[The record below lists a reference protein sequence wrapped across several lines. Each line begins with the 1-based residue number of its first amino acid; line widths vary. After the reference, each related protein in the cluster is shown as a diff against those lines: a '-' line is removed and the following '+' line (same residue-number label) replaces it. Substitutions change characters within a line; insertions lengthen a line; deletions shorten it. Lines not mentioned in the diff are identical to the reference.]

1 MPHDA
6 PAARSRDRFLSLSPW
21 LLVGLAVI
29 LGLVVAVLAARN
41 AQREKQHMSQSL
53 MARAESLIWAMEA
66 GTRAWMGMGGG
77 GNLQALLQETAK
89 QSDVVYMM
97 VTDRSGMVLAHSDP
111 DQVGR
116 RRVAEDEGT
125 EPDTAKD
132 PRWRLIEGPET
143 GKVFEVYKVFA
154 PLPGLGHEMWHRGSI
169 DSCDSQTP
177 ALGRSGGGPIRG
189 MGLGMGMGRMARSVT
204 PPASTGE
211 QIVYVGLDVRPF
223 EAALD
228 EDFRNTAITAILAVL
243 LGLGGFVSLFWAQ
256 RHRRA
261 RRLLQDARALATE
274 VITSLPVGLL
284 TTDPHGRV
292 ALANETAAGLLGA
305 APGALAGK
313 PLADAAGLDWTAY
326 AGELDQGRAV
336 LEREIELVGA
346 AGGRSPVSLS
356 ASRIVNEEGLFLG
369 NLFILRDLR
378 EIKRLQEQVR
388 RNERLSALG
397 NLAAGIAHEIRN
409 PLSSIKGFATFLAGK
424 IQEEGPDKDAART
437 MIQEVDRLNRVV
449 SELLEFARP
458 GQPVLKTGDVNAVIA
473 RALRLCG
480 SDAAARG
487 VEVRFEP
494 DVWLPP
500 APVDAER
507 LTQAL
512 LNLFLNAIQAMDK
525 GGVLT
530 VSARAE
536 GDPARLALRVADT
549 GVGMP
554 PEVLANIFNPYFT
567 TRSAGTGLGLAI
579 VHRVVEGH
587 GGEIKVESQ
596 PSQGTVFTLLLPLGA
611 QTGKE
616 G

>member
-1 MPHDA
+1 MSADA
-6 PAARSRDRFLSLSPW
+6 PAARIRHRFLSLSPW

-41 AQREKQHMSQSL
+41 AQHGKQHMSQSL

-77 GNLQALLQETAK
+77 RNLQTLLQETAK
-89 QSDVVYMM
+89 QPDVVYMM
-97 VTDRSGMVLAHSDP
+97 VTDRSGVVLAHSEP
-111 DQVGR
+111 DKVSQ
-116 RRVAEDEGT
+116 RRVAEGEGSA
-125 EPDTAKD
+125 PDAAKS
-132 PRWRLIEGPET
+132 PRWRLIEGPGT
-143 GKVFEVYKVFA
+143 DKVFEVYKVFA
-154 PLPGLGHEMWHRGSI
+154 PMPGMGHEMWHRGMM
-169 DSCDSQTP
+169 DGCDDRTP
-177 ALGRSGGGPIRG
+177 ETGRQDGGPMRG
-189 MGLGMGMGRMARSVT
+189 IGMGMAMGRADA
-204 PPASTGE
+204 PATAATGAGE

-228 EDFRNTAITAILAVL
+228 EDFRNTAMTAILAVL
-243 LGLGGFVSLFWAQ
+243 LGFGGFVSLFWAQ
-256 RHRRA
+256 SHRRT

-284 TTDPHGRV
+284 TTDPQGRV
-292 ALANETAAGLLGA
+292 ALANETATGLLGA
-305 APGALAGK
+305 APGQLAGR
-313 PLADAAGLDWTAY
+313 PLEAAGGLDWSSY

-336 LEREIELVGA
+336 LERETELIDA

-388 RNERLSALG
+388 RSERLSALG

-424 IQEEGPDKDAART
+424 IQSDGPDKEAAKV

-458 GQPVLKTGDVNAVIA
+458 GQPVLKPVEANAVIA

-480 SDAAARG
+480 SDAAAKS

-494 DVWLPP
+494 DTSLPP
-500 APVDAER
+500 VPLDAER
-507 LTQAL
+507 MTQVL
-512 LNLFLNAIQAMDK
+512 LNLFLNAIQAMDR
-525 GGVLT
+525 GGVLD
-530 VSARAE
+530 VSARIKGE
-536 GDPARLALRVADT
+536 PARLTLRVADT
-549 GVGMP
+549 GAGMA
-554 PEVLANIFNPYFT
+554 PEVVASIFNPYFT
-567 TRSAGTGLGLAI
+567 TRPSGTGLGLAI

-587 GGEIKVESQ
+587 GGEIKVESR
-596 PSQGTVFTLLLPLGA
+596 PGEGTVFTLLLPVGA
-611 QTGKE
+611 QNGE
-616 G
+616 EA